1 MKRILFVDPEP
12 QTLQGLEE
20 LLDPHHVEWEISV
33 VGSVAL
39 ALERLDREVYDV
51 VVADSHIPGTDGST
65 FLARVRQEQPTILR
79 LLAVDPADRET
90 LNRVSSEAHG
100 TLAKPCST
108 NVLRT
113 MLSRGCAL
121 QEILTSQRIRR
132 LVAGLE
138 MLPSAPSVYF
148 DFLEAMRRPET
159 SVEDLGDVI
168 ARDIGLTAKVLQI
181 VNSAM
186 FGLKERIVSTGHAV
200 TFLGIE
206 TLKSLILSVQTY
218 SQFEE
223 DKVKGVSLTQVW
235 EHSMRVASFARAI
248 ARAERSTTKDQDAAF
263 LAGMMHDC
271 GKLVMAVN
279 RPERFKAAIVF
290 AERENGDSVEY
301 EQRLFGASHGA
312 LGAFVLNNWS
322 LPMSVVEAVALHHTP
337 SQSVDLSFS
346 PLCAVHVAN
355 CIVHIDLDRD
365 DEPEIPGLDLEYLSR
380 LGLERR
386 LPRWMQVCR
395 EAMRSEI
402 S

>member
-20 LLDPHHVEWEISV
+20 LLDPTHVEWEIRIV
-33 VGSVAL
+33 PTVAL
-39 ALERLDREVYDV
+39 ALEKLDREPYDV
-51 VVADSHIPGTDGST
+51 VVADSHIPGTDGPT
-65 FLARVRQEQPTILR
+65 FLARVRKEQPNILR
-79 LLAVDPADRET
+79 LLSVDPADRDT
-90 LNRVSSEAHG
+90 LSRTSTEAHG
-100 TLAKPCST
+100 TIAKPCST

-113 MLSRGCAL
+113 TLSRGCAL
-121 QEILTSQRIRR
+121 QEILTSEKIRR

-138 MLPSAPSVYF
+138 TLPSAPSVYF
-148 DFLEAMRRPET
+148 EFLDAMRRPET

-186 FGLKERIVSTGHAV
+186 FGLKERIVSPGHAV

-223 DKVKGVSLTQVW
+223 DKLKGVSLTHVW

-248 ARAERSTTKDQDAAF
+248 ARAERAATKEQDAAF

-279 RPERFKAAIVF
+279 RPDRFKAAMVF
-290 AERENGDSVEY
+290 AEREKGDSFDFEL
-301 EQRLFGASHGA
+301 RLFGASHAA
-312 LGAFVLNNWS
+312 LGAFVLNHWS
-322 LPMSVVEAVALHHTP
+322 LPMTVVEAVALHHRP
-337 SQSVDLSFS
+337 SESVDLSFS

-355 CIVHIDLDRD
+355 ALVDIDLDRD
-365 DEPEIPGLDLEYLSR
+365 DEPEIAGLDVDYLAR
-380 LGLERR
+380 LGLDRR

-395 EAMRSEI
+395 EAMRSEP